1 MFQRVVEGCLRRRV
15 SYFDTSDDIYPFVVH
30 RLDQHAETSQ
40 PRGFNMR
47 DSIRQRVQALGLTLP
62 TPSQPI
68 ANYINHV
75 VSRNQLFISGQIP
88 LLDGKPAYVGRLG
101 ESLSEEDGAQATE
114 LAALGLLA
122 QLSDA
127 LGDDLSRLVRTLRLG
142 VFIACSGDFQR
153 QSVVANGA
161 SNLLVNVL
169 GDKGRHVRTA
179 VGVSSL
185 PGGVAVEVDAVFELQ
200 P

>member
-1 MFQRVVEGCLRRRV
+1 MLSLHSG
-15 SYFDTSDDIYPFVVH
+15 
-30 RLDQHAETSQ
+30 
-40 PRGFNMR
+40 GFTMT
-47 DSIRQRVQALGLTLP
+47 DSLAHRVQQLGLALP

-68 ANYINHV
+68 ANYVNHV
-75 VSRNQLFISGQIP
+75 VSQNQLFISGQIP
-88 LLDGKPAYVGRLG
+88 LLDGKPAFIGRLG
-101 ESLSEEDGAQATE
+101 ESISEEEGAKAAE

-127 LGDDLSRLVRTLRLG
+127 LGDDLSKLVRIIRLG
-142 VFIACSGDFQR
+142 VFIASAPDFQR
-153 QSVVANGA
+153 QGAVANGA
-161 SNLLVNVL
+161 SNLLVNAL

-185 PGGVAVEVDAVFELQ
+185 PSGVAVEIDAIFELR

>member
-1 MFQRVVEGCLRRRV
+1 M
-15 SYFDTSDDIYPFVVH
+15 T
-30 RLDQHAETSQ
+30 
-40 PRGFNMR
+40 
-47 DSIRQRVQALGLTLP
+47 DSLAHRVQQLGLALP

-68 ANYINHV
+68 ANYVNHV
-75 VSRNQLFISGQIP
+75 VSQNQLFISGQIP
-88 LLDGKPAYVGRLG
+88 LLDGKPAFIGRLG
-101 ESLSEEDGAQATE
+101 ESISEEEGANAAE

-127 LGDDLSRLVRTLRLG
+127 LGDDLSKLVRIIRLG
-142 VFIACSGDFQR
+142 VFIASAPDFQR
-153 QSVVANGA
+153 QGAVANGA
-161 SNLLVNVL
+161 SNLLVNAL

-185 PGGVAVEVDAVFELQ
+185 PSGVAVEIDAIFELR

>member
-1 MFQRVVEGCLRRRV
+1 M
-15 SYFDTSDDIYPFVVH
+15 SDS
-30 RLDQHAETSQ
+30 L
-40 PRGFNMR
+40 
-47 DSIRQRVQALGLTLP
+47 RQRVQALGLTLP
-62 TPSQPI
+62 TPGQPA
-68 ANYINHV
+68 ANYINYV
-75 VSRNQLFISGQIP
+75 ISRDQLLVSGQIP
-88 LLDGKPAYVGRLG
+88 MVDGKPAYVGRLG
-101 ESLSEEDGAQATE
+101 ESLSEAEGTQAAE
-114 LAALGLLA
+114 LAALSLLG

-142 VFIACSGDFQR
+142 VFIASSADFKQ
-153 QSVVANGA
+153 QSAVANGA

-185 PGGVAVEVDAVFELQ
+185 PAGVAVEVDAIFELR